1 MVFGLGV
8 GWDGSGR
15 RGLWWVVGDLGRM
28 GYASKLVFEMTLDKL
43 G

>member
-1 MVFGLGV
+1 MSGLGV

-28 GYASKLVFEMTLDKL
+28 EHPFKLVCEITLDKL